1 MKAIEKAKELVE
13 RFVQDTLIYT
23 WDGDGYKIE
32 EEESLGNAKN
42 CALICV
48 ENEYH
53 AVREYLFD
61 LMSCGVIESEKV
73 YLVRLQTLI
82 EEEQEVKTEIEKL

>member
-1 MKAIEKAKELVE
+1 MKAKAKELVD
-13 RFVQDTLIYT
+13 RFKPDTVIYT

-48 ENEYH
+48 EELIKEQTMWQNGQTDKVLYWQD
-53 AVREYLFD
+53 VR
-61 LMSCGVIESEKV
+61 
-73 YLVRLQTLI
+73 
-82 EEEQEVKTEIEKL
+82 TEIEKL